1 MTSLWLAVLI
11 AALLPCAALLSG
23 MLRWPRDFF
32 AAMLFAQAFMYLFL
46 APTAVAAELPQSSVS
61 RYGYFLWWGLG
72 LFVIPFLLAYRA
84 ILAGF
89 ERRWQSARIAYR
101 VRTLPSIVFAAG
113 SVVLGAG
120 YLFVALNRNL
130 LYRRLGSDGLATAQL
145 DLSLLELAFYRG
157 FMEFAPFLAIF
168 SLVVLRVARPSQVW
182 LRVLWRASLFF
193 SGAVYG
199 LHVLVNSRVWGVLFV
214 TALAGL
220 VLLTDREVRRIRPE
234 RGVLILLL
242 GLIGLYQLQV
252 TENVR
257 ERIASGGSALDPANL
272 LIGTRSAVA
281 EDGYTWR
288 LNGVDLMALIADNV
302 EAQGPALG
310 RAWAVPLLLSLDP
323 IVRTSATE
331 QLKRAALT
339 TSKSFLLLQY
349 AGIAQMDYYSCM
361 LSDAYGNFGVAG
373 FLAVALALASICA
386 FVSAGIRLAAGPAIL
401 VVSCFALS
409 RVLPFEQEFSALLFG
424 WLKLA
429 PVVLAVILCNPLAT
443 PRTSTARRP
452 ALFGATTG
460 VPDGAP
466 A

>member
-1 MTSLWLAVLI
+1 M
-11 AALLPCAALLSG
+11 
-23 MLRWPRDFF
+23 
-32 AAMLFAQAFMYLFL
+32 
-46 APTAVAAELPQSSVS
+46 
-61 RYGYFLWWGLG
+61 
-72 LFVIPFLLAYRA
+72 
-84 ILAGF
+84 
-89 ERRWQSARIAYR
+89 
-101 VRTLPSIVFAAG
+101 
-113 SVVLGAG
+113 
-120 YLFVALNRNL
+120 
-130 LYRRLGSDGLATAQL
+130 AQL
-145 DLSLLELAFYRG
+145 DLPLVELAFYRG

-168 SLVVLRVARPSQVW
+168 ALVVLRVARPPQAWMRSLW
-182 LRVLWRASLFF
+182 LASFFF

-214 TALAGL
+214 TALGGL
-220 VLLTDREVRRIRPE
+220 ILLTGREARRLRPE
-234 RGVLILLL
+234 RGVLVLLL

-272 LIGTRSAVA
+272 LIGQRSSVA

-323 IVRTSATE
+323 IVRTDATE

-361 LSDAYGNFGVAG
+361 LTDAYGNFGVLG
-373 FLAVALALASICA
+373 FLAVALVLATICA
-386 FVSAGIRLAAGPAIL
+386 LVTTGIRTAAGPTVL
-401 VVSCFALS
+401 VFSCFALS

-424 WLKLA
+424 WIKLA
-429 PVVLAVILCNPLAT
+429 PVVLAVTVCNPLAAT
-443 PRTSTARRP
+443 VTSTARRP
-452 ALFGATTG
+452 APQDAGSGF
-460 VPDGAP
+460 P
-466 A
+466 ARELA

>member
-1 MTSLWLAVLI
+1 M
-11 AALLPCAALLSG
+11 LPIAALLSG

-32 AAMLFAQAFMYLFL
+32 AALLYAQAFMYLFL
-46 APTAVAAELPQSSVS
+46 APTIVAAELPESTAS
-61 RYGYFLWWGLG
+61 RYGYFLWWELG
-72 LFVIPFLLAYRA
+72 LFVLPFLLWYRLS
-84 ILAGF
+84 LAAF
-89 ERRWQSARIAYR
+89 ERKWRARIAYR
-101 VRTLPSIVFAAG
+101 VRILPSIGFAAG
-113 SVVLGAG
+113 SVMLGVG

-145 DLSLLELAFYRG
+145 DLPLIELAFYRG

-168 SLVVLRVARPSQVW
+168 SLVVLRLAKPPQAWMRG
-182 LRVLWRASLFF
+182 LWRASLFF

-214 TALAGL
+214 TSLVGL
-220 VLLTDREVRRIRPE
+220 ILLTDREARRIRPE
-234 RGVLILLL
+234 RGVLLLLL

-257 ERIASGGSALDPANL
+257 EKIASGGSALDPANL
-272 LIGTRSAVA
+272 LIGTKSSVA

-302 EAQGPALG
+302 EAQGPAMG

-361 LSDAYGNFGVAG
+361 LTDAYGNFGVMG
-373 FLAVALALASICA
+373 FLAVALVLSTICA
-386 FVSAGIRLAAGPAIL
+386 FVTVAIRSGAGPAVI

-429 PVVLAVILCNPLAT
+429 PVVLVVMLFNPLTA
-443 PRTSTARRP
+443 PVRDMARRKVVRNVT
-452 ALFGATTG
+452 GSVQGG
-460 VPDGAP
+460 VPA
-466 A
+466 